1 MSLLDFLFPKR
12 CVQCKKFGSYICANC
27 LAFIQFTDSMDCL
40 LCNRPAIDGLT
51 HPRCITK
58 YAIDGT
64 FPSIVYKGVVKK
76 LVYAFKYP
84 PYLTSLEP
92 HLSDL
97 LYEGLVQKEAF
108 YNVISKKSILVPIPL
123 HAKKI
128 RKRGYN
134 QSMLL
139 ALSLGKRL
147 EIPVMNC
154 LLRTKETKTQVGFS
168 KEERLKNIKGAFSL
182 NPKCITEIGKYEQV
196 FLVDDVVT
204 SGATL
209 KEAASVLKKAG
220 VKSVYGITLAHGE

>member
-1 MSLLDFLFPKR
+1 M
-12 CVQCKKFGSYICANC
+12 
-27 LAFIQFTDSMDCL
+27 
-40 LCNRPAIDGLT
+40 
-51 HPRCITK
+51 TK

-76 LVYAFKYP
+76 LVYSFKYP

-92 HLSDL
+92 YLSDL
-97 LYEGLVQKEAF
+97 MYEGLVQKEAF
-108 YNVISKKSILVPIPL
+108 YNVTNKRSILLPIPL
-123 HAKKI
+123 HTKKF

-154 LLRTKETKTQVGFS
+154 LQRTKETKTQVGFS
-168 KEERLKNIKGAFSL
+168 KEERLRNIKGAFAV
-182 NPKCITEIGKYEQV
+182 NKKCTKEIGEYEQV

-209 KEAASVLKKAG
+209 KEAAHVLKKAG
-220 VKSVYGITLAHGE
+220 VQSVYGITLAHGE